1 MHWSESLGS
10 FGVYRQGRFGALL
23 NFKNEQPLFDHEN
36 VFSVVVLLVGQP
48 ASHHCGAWAIYNSHS
63 GQGIPFA
70 YDTGL
75 TTHILCTPV
84 LMKQYCQNVSFRSF
98 QWGSLEGKT
107 LDARSF

>member
-1 MHWSESLGS
+1 M
-10 FGVYRQGRFGALL
+10 YRQGRFGALL

-84 LMKQYCQNVSFRSF
+84 VLSTIVPPEFAVSTGTKRHC
-98 QWGSLEGKT
+98 GE
-107 LDARSF
+107 